1 MPDPY
6 ERHSRS
12 SWEWGS
18 PGARS
23 QERAAAAHDDPTR
36 NRTPGKKDPGLC
48 KGEHWKGPHR
58 TEVLPRPYGRPTS
71 RGCGWRASYGKD
83 QAPWWSCYHREICIG
98 CQKDFGAVSP
108 QRCPLF
114 HEITPADQKR
124 IDVEVAAWEE
134 RRKTWRSPRKPV
146 ITGPQGYR
154 KKKQDPS

>member
-12 SWEWGS
+12 RWEWGS

-48 KGEHWKGPHR
+48 KGEHWKGPHK
-58 TEVLPRPYGRPTS
+58 TEVRTRHGGWSGARTCRWRPSYDGSDPWWTCCHHEICV
-71 RGCGWRASYGKD
+71 GCG
-83 QAPWWSCYHREICIG
+83 
-98 CQKDFGAVSP
+98 KDFGKVSP
-108 QRCPLF
+108 RQCPLF
-114 HEITPADQKR
+114 HEVTPAEQRFLDAEL
-124 IDVEVAAWEE
+124 V
-134 RRKTWRSPRKPV
+134 TWRKRRASQRIYRKPA

-154 KKKQDPS
+154 KKRPETS